1 MTDVVIIGAGN
12 AGLSAALSAR
22 ENGAN
27 VDVLE
32 AAEEGAYGSDSFF
45 SGGLFRVA
53 YDKFA
58 DLSALVDDLNI
69 AGEGMEEVAQYTEG
83 DFLDDWGRVT
93 GYRFDAELAE
103 HVVSNSFE
111 ALKWLH
117 EVGGVPF
124 ISPLIVDENGHVRH
138 SRPGW
143 HGGFVE
149 ASGAGVGLTTA
160 LLNSTTAAGVE
171 IRYGWEAIGVRRR
184 VEEGGWVV
192 TARRQD
198 GSEAEVAADAL
209 IVASGGFQADPE
221 WRTRDLGVGWDL
233 AKVRG
238 SVHNTGA
245 GLRFMLDQGAKAV
258 GNWSGCHAVAW
269 STGSGDAGRPDANHV
284 FERESHP
291 FGISVNAKGERF
303 LDEGEDFGAYTYA
316 KYGKVILT
324 QPNQV
329 AWQIFDDKTPSLW
342 TDEYRYKN
350 PEAAR
355 MQADSLEQ
363 LADRLV
369 QRGLASK
376 EVFLKTVNDYN
387 DAVDESIEF
396 NPYVKD
402 GKRTNGLT
410 PDKTNWSQRIDKG
423 PFYAFEVTCGITFTF
438 GGVKVDKG
446 ARVLD
451 RTDRPIPDLYAVGE
465 AVGGLYYFNYASGT
479 GLTAGAVLGR
489 EAGRLAA
496 GE

>member
-1 MTDVVIIGAGN
+1 MTDVLVIGAGN

-22 ENGAN
+22 ENGAD
-27 VDVLE
+27 VVVLE
-32 AAEEGAYGSDSFF
+32 AAEQQAYGSDSFF

-53 YDKFA
+53 YQSLS
-58 DLSALVDDLNI
+58 DLSALVDDLQLS
-69 AGEGMEEVAQYTEG
+69 GEGADEFSQYDEL

-93 GYRFDAELAE
+93 GYRLDPEISEF
-103 HVVSNSFE
+103 VVDHSFE

-117 EVGGVPF
+117 ESGRVPF
-124 ISPLIVDENGHVRH
+124 ISPIIIDENGHARH

-160 LLNSTTAAGVE
+160 LLKSVTASGAQ
-171 IRYGWEAIGVRRR
+171 IRYGWEAIGLRRR
-184 VEEGGWVV
+184 SGHRGWIV
-192 TARRQD
+192 TARGRD
-198 GSEAEVAADAL
+198 GSEVEIEADAL
-209 IVASGGFQADPE
+209 IVASGGFQADAE
-221 WRTRDLGVGWDL
+221 WRTRDLGPGWDL

-238 SVHNTGA
+238 SVHNTGK
-245 GLRFMLDQGAKAV
+245 GLRMMLDHGAKAV

-291 FGISVNAKGERF
+291 FGISVNSRGERF

-324 QPNQV
+324 QPGQI

-342 TDEYRYKN
+342 TDEYRYRN

-355 MQADSLEQ
+355 IQADSLDE
-363 LADRLV
+363 LGEKLV
-369 QRGLASK
+369 ARGLASK
-376 EVFLKTVNDYN
+376 EVFLQTVASYN
-387 DAVDESIEF
+387 EAVDDSTPF
-396 NPYVKD
+396 DPYVKD
-402 GKRTNGLT
+402 GKRTRGLT
-410 PDKTNWSQRIDKG
+410 PDKTNWSQRIDTG

-438 GGVKVDKG
+438 GGVKVDTG

-451 RTDRPIPDLYAVGE
+451 RTDTPIADLYAVGE

-496 GE
+496 AG